1 VKRLILMLCAAGALA
16 GCAFAPSPAEVPSAP
31 PAAPAGVPPPEA
43 ERQGEAQALEQ
54 AESKCASGGQ
64 HAVARRVDGTTV
76 YDCVSPSD
84 NGNNGQPAPRP

>member
-1 VKRLILMLCAAGALA
+1 VT
-16 GCAFAPSPAEVPSAP
+16 
-31 PAAPAGVPPPEA
+31 PPEA

-54 AESKCASGGQ
+54 AETKCASGGQ

-84 NGNNGQPAPRP
+84 NSTSPNGQPAPQP